1 MWLIA
6 RKLNSH
12 QLHPLHLD
20 RGITDVILPQA
31 TVLIVCQ
38 CNSYSINTATV
49 YTLGIF
55 SGIKSWRF
63 DSKRKKTYRRK
74 RLQTANKL
82 RNSRKGFPLLAQKA
96 LCLCPEQTFWSWH
109 TWYNRDAQTT
119 TTHYGA
125 LHNTPSLSLSLS
137 TKIPTDTWTEYW
149 DIWTV
154 GDHIGHHCLLLLLH
168 LLRLTT
174 PPPSLTV
181 HQLY

>member
-82 RNSRKGFPLLAQKA
+82 RNSRKGFPLLAQKV
-96 LCLCPEQTFWSWH
+96 LCLCPSKLFGVDIHDTMVALKLLLPI
-109 TWYNRDAQTT
+109 TV
-119 TTHYGA
+119 HYITP
-125 LHNTPSLSLSLS
+125 HPSLSLS
-137 TKIPTDTWTEYW
+137 PQRF
-149 DIWTV
+149 
-154 GDHIGHHCLLLLLH
+154 
-168 LLRLTT
+168 RLTLGL
-174 PPPSLTV
+174 SIGIFGLLV
-181 HQLY
+181 IISVIIVCCCCCICCD